1 MLFLITELGL
11 MANLRKSFVSN
22 VLFDLQFLLVGTY
35 IRTLHLQY
43 PLGVADFCYPLFLK
57 SCATPKKWGS
67 LRAFNGSAQLSSKAS
82 LFSPSPLLQKLASW
96 RTF

>member
-22 VLFDLQFLLVGTY
+22 LLFDLQLPLVEAY
-35 IRTLHLQY
+35 ITTLHLQY

-57 SCATPKKWGS
+57 SCATPKK
-67 LRAFNGSAQLSSKAS
+67 
-82 LFSPSPLLQKLASW
+82 
-96 RTF
+96 